1 MGTGSSPTFNNVTIT
16 GTLSVTGVATF
27 TAQPIMSSLSASQAV
42 FTDSSKGLV
51 SNAITGTGNVVMSA
65 SPTLT
70 GTIAA
75 ASLSL
80 SSLTAGRVSYSGSAG
95 LQVDSAN
102 LLYDGTTFSV
112 NGKLSINSTAGAGP
126 TFTAGI
132 AASDVALASWT
143 RTNNNSSVIKGFEIL
158 YTDTTSNALFLPFRI
173 SVDGGSTNIFQ
184 IGKTGT
190 VTFAGGST
198 FSATGVLNALSS
210 GTFSNSRVTVGQGL
224 TTSTD
229 GAVYSLSGKSLE
241 LVSDAQA
248 GRGIFIQTGTGIVQ
262 FAGITSSFPA
272 LKRSTTTLAVRL
284 ADDSAD
290 ASLTALN
297 LTASGTVSV
306 PSVITASGNLTL
318 VPNSAI
324 TAITGAL
331 TVSTNASLVNLTT
344 TATSSTGTAAI
355 IDGSNV
361 LRPLTSSRAFKKNI
375 VTWTPTDQQIG
386 AFLAVKTSVFD
397 YEDHNRKLKYSGGM
411 TLTLSGEDRAGV
423 RGVLGFIVEDLHD
436 AGVTEVLNYDSD
448 GKPYSLR
455 EHGVLAYHHEALRSI
470 EQRLSNAGL

>member
-1 MGTGSSPTFNNVTIT
+1 M
-16 GTLSVTGVATF
+16 
-27 TAQPIMSSLSASQAV
+27 
-42 FTDSSKGLV
+42 
-51 SNAITGTGNVVMSA
+51 
-65 SPTLT
+65 
-70 GTIAA
+70 
-75 ASLSL
+75 
-80 SSLTAGRVSYSGSAG
+80 
-95 LQVDSAN
+95 
-102 LLYDGTTFSV
+102 
-112 NGKLSINSTAGAGP
+112 
-126 TFTAGI
+126 
-132 AASDVALASWT
+132 
-143 RTNNNSSVIKGFEIL
+143 
-158 YTDTTSNALFLPFRI
+158 
-173 SVDGGSTNIFQ
+173 
-184 IGKTGT
+184 
-190 VTFAGGST
+190 
-198 FSATGVLNALSS
+198 
-210 GTFSNSRVTVGQGL
+210 
-224 TTSTD
+224 
-229 GAVYSLSGKSLE
+229 
-241 LVSDAQA
+241 
-248 GRGIFIQTGTGIVQ
+248 
-262 FAGITSSFPA
+262 
-272 LKRSTTTLAVRL
+272 
-284 ADDSAD
+284 
-290 ASLTALN
+290 
-297 LTASGTVSV
+297 SV